1 MNLIVFLTIKET
13 LLQLD
18 RELFT
23 FIHQTAAVPALDWF
37 FLALRH
43 EYTWIPLYAF
53 MLYWIFK
60 RHRSYLWKFVLLSL
74 LTFAITDFT
83 SASILKPIFMRERP
97 CYDEQLKDVIR
108 NILGC
113 GGRYGLPS
121 SHAFNHFGI
130 ASFWYFSVL
139 WMSRRKWY
147 WLWVWAALICYSQV
161 YVGKHFPGDVL
172 LGGILGTLT
181 GFLIAMLFRKWA
193 ISKSITTYD
202 VT

>member
-1 MNLIVFLTIKET
+1 MYLIFLLTIKET

-23 FIHQTAAVPALDWF
+23 FIHQTAALPALDWF

-53 MLYWIFK
+53 ILYFVFK
-60 RHRSYLWKFVLLSL
+60 KHRTQTWKFIFLSL
-74 LTFAITDFT
+74 VTFAITDFT
-83 SASILKPIFMRERP
+83 SASILKPLFQRERP
-97 CYDEQLKDVIR
+97 CYDQHLKDLIR
-108 NILGC
+108 NIIGC

-130 ASFWYFSVL
+130 ASFWYFSLL
-139 WMSRRKWY
+139 WMSNRNWY
-147 WLWVWAALICYSQV
+147 WLWIWAALICYAQV
-161 YVGKHFPGDVL
+161 YVGKHFPGDVF
-172 LGGILGTLT
+172 LGGVMGTLA

-193 ISKSITTYD
+193 ISKPIPKYD

>member
-13 LLQLD
+13 ILQLD

-53 MLYWIFK
+53 MLFWIFK
-60 RHRSYLWKFVLLSL
+60 RHRSYLLKFVLLSL

-147 WLWVWAALICYSQV
+147 WLWVWAALICYAQV

-172 LGGILGTLT
+172 LGGILGTFT